1 MAVFEILAQMLDSRH
16 GGNDCDFNGY
26 LEDYLSNEEDL
37 DPILKEAFHAVAA
50 ADPECRICAGLLST
64 ISRSAISNQIIRY
77 KDVFKLVGRPLR
89 FPYLLY
95 TRKDEEDRALLITP
109 AGQNGYLLAKGYYY
123 CMTEPGGLGA
133 QCQNEIVAVCAENA
147 GIILKAFE
155 DLLQKKAGAV
165 QRGLDHMHFSHYE
178 DLKEQALKAAEQL
191 KTEATEKLER
201 IEDRTAL
208 IYEYVIQWF
217 LLKKVVYVQYM
228 VNKDILNKA
237 HEGNVHRQRNQAKL
251 NADEVSFLSY
261 SEMWRIPSK
270 VEEL

>member
-1 MAVFEILAQMLDSRH
+1 MAVFEILARMLDGRH
-16 GGNDCDFNGY
+16 GGTDCDFNGY
-26 LEDYLSNEEDL
+26 LEDYLGSEEDI

-50 ADPECRICAGLLST
+50 ADPECRLCAGLLT
-64 ISRSAISNQIIRY
+64 TVSRSAISNQIIRY

-95 TRKDEEDRALLITP
+95 TRKGEEDRALLITP
-109 AGQNGYLLAKGYYY
+109 AGQYGYLLAKGCYY

-133 QCQNEIVAVCAENA
+133 QCQNEIVAVCAESA
-147 GIILKAFE
+147 ETVLKAFE

-165 QRGLDHMHFSHYE
+165 QRALDHAHFNHYE

-191 KTEATEKLER
+191 KEEAEGKLAKT
-201 IEDRTAL
+201 EDRTSL

-261 SEMWRIPSK
+261 SEMWRIPAET
-270 VEEL
+270 EEL

>member
-37 DPILKEAFHAVAA
+37 DPILKEAFNAVVAS
-50 ADPECRICAGLLST
+50 DPECRVCAGLLST

-95 TRKDEEDRALLITP
+95 TRKDDNDRAILIVP
-109 AGQNGYLLAKGYYY
+109 NEQNGYIFAKGYYY
-123 CMTEPGGLGA
+123 CLTEPGGLGA
-133 QCQNEIVAVCAENA
+133 QCQNEIVAVCAETPD
-147 GIILKAFE
+147 ILAKTWE
-155 DLLQKKAGAV
+155 DLQVKKAGAV
-165 QRGLDHMHFSHYE
+165 QRGLDHNHFGNYE
-178 DLKEQALKAAEQL
+178 DLKEQALKAAEAL
-191 KTEATEKLER
+191 KEEATEVLSEL
-201 IEDRTAL
+201 EDRTSN
-208 IYEYVIQWF
+208 IYGYVIKWF

-237 HEGNVHRQRNQAKL
+237 HEGNVHRQRNQAKI

-261 SEMWRIPSK
+261 SEMWRIPPK
-270 VEEL
+270 EA

>member
-37 DPILKEAFHAVAA
+37 DPILKEAFNAVVAS
-50 ADPECRICAGLLST
+50 DPECRVCAGLLSS
-64 ISRSAISNQIIRY
+64 ISRSAISNQIMRY

-95 TRKDEEDRALLITP
+95 TRKDDNDRAILIVP
-109 AGQNGYLLAKGYYY
+109 NEQNGYIFAKGYYY
-123 CMTEPGGLGA
+123 CLTEPGGLGA
-133 QCQNEIVAVCAENA
+133 QCQNEIVAVCAETPD
-147 GIILKAFE
+147 ILVKTWE
-155 DLLQKKAGAV
+155 DLQVKKAGAV
-165 QRGLDHMHFSHYE
+165 QRGLDHNHFGNYE
-178 DLKEQALKAAEQL
+178 DLKEQALKAAEAL
-191 KTEATEKLER
+191 KEEATGVLSEL
-201 IEDRTAL
+201 EDRTSN
-208 IYEYVIQWF
+208 IYEYVIKWF

-237 HEGNVHRQRNQAKL
+237 HEGNVHRQRNQAKI

-261 SEMWRIPSK
+261 SEMWRIPPK
-270 VEEL
+270 EA